1 MENTSAPTELKKVAF
16 QYFEMGLCV
25 FPLTNFRKHPIF
37 DWTPWKTQLPTHE
50 QMEQWFSDSKL
61 TGIGL
66 LCGSLSGIG
75 VVDDDSYKSGTPLP
89 ISSAVEVSSASGG
102 RHMYFRCNPE
112 VMNTNR
118 FVAGY
123 HGEVKNQGVIVVL
136 PPSRVK
142 NKQGNIGEYRWLKG
156 DIAELRNLPE
166 LKPKMLEPLI
176 AGKINER
183 PKLSELVKTSEG
195 ARHDNFILLCHNIL
209 KRFSP
214 KEWETSSVV
223 DFLKLEASKF
233 DPPHPPDDVERVIN
247 DVMAFRLEKRLHD
260 KSYPNWGEGE
270 MSYDPAWD
278 GKSSGNDVNRSV
290 SYQFNPQKLEE
301 LSVEEYGVD
310 YLWDG
315 FIAKGRIS
323 ILAAFAKTGKTT
335 LLTHLIKQMGAGG
348 ELAGRFVVPT
358 KVLILSEENPSD
370 WVERK
375 KELGLGDNVRMQCYP
390 VLGSLSENEWYKLM
404 GEVLEYC
411 QREDVEMVI
420 FDTISGM
427 WSVEDENSSVQINK
441 AFHGLRLLAKN
452 DLAVLLVHHTTK
464 KENKGGRAVRGSG
477 AINAN
482 CDFIAEFDR
491 NGTSGTQR
499 KLKVISRLQKEFIVT
514 IELMSHGY
522 MVVGNAK
529 RPSWESNANALL
541 TLLPLQG
548 EGLTITQLHQMWDE
562 SILGKKP
569 DPRTVR
575 RYIEELLK
583 RGRAITGEKKKV
595 GKTMADSY
603 LKAPIA

>member
-1 MENTSAPTELKKVAF
+1 V
-16 QYFEMGLCV
+16 
-25 FPLTNFRKHPIF
+25 I
-37 DWTPWKTQLPTHE
+37 
-50 QMEQWFSDSKL
+50 
-61 TGIGL
+61 
-66 LCGSLSGIG
+66 
-75 VVDDDSYKSGTPLP
+75 DDDNYKSGKPLP
-89 ISSAVEVSSASGG
+89 ISSVTEVITASGG
-102 RHMYFRCNPE
+102 RHLYFGYNSK

-118 FVAGY
+118 FRAGY
-123 HGEVKNQGVIVVL
+123 QGEVRNQDVIVVL

-142 NKQGNIGEYRWLKG
+142 NKQGKIGEYRWLEG
-156 DIAELRNLPE
+156 GIANLRKLPE
-166 LKPKMLEPLI
+166 LKPETLEPFL
-176 AGKINER
+176 AGNINER
-183 PKLSELVKTSEG
+183 PKLSELVKTTEG
-195 ARHDNFILLCHNIL
+195 ARHDNFVFLCHNIL

-214 KEWETSSVV
+214 DEWETSSVI

-233 DPPHPPDDVERVIN
+233 DPPLPESEVERVIQDAIN
-247 DVMAFRLEKRLHD
+247 FRLREGLHD
-260 KSYPNWGEGE
+260 KSNPNWGERELSHVPVWSGE
-270 MSYDPAWD
+270 
-278 GKSSGNDVNRSV
+278 SGESNVNRSV

-301 LSVEEYGVD
+301 LSVEEFGVD

-335 LLTHLIKQMGAGG
+335 LLSHLIKQMGMGG
-348 ELAGRFVVPT
+348 ELANRFVVPT

-390 VLGSLSENEWYKLM
+390 VLGSLTESEWFSLM
-404 GEVLEYC
+404 NDILNYC
-411 QREDVEMVI
+411 QSEGIEMVI

-427 WSVEDENSSVQINK
+427 WSVEDENSSVQINR
-441 AFHGLRLLAKN
+441 AFHGLRLLSKN

-464 KENKGGRAVRGSG
+464 KENKGGRAVRGSD

-499 KLKVISRLQKEFIVT
+499 KLKVISRLQKEFTVT
-514 IELMSHGY
+514 IELMSQGY

-541 TLLPLQG
+541 TLLPMQG
-548 EGLTITQLHQMWDE
+548 EGVTITQLHQMWDE
-562 SILGKKP
+562 NILGKKP

-575 RYIEELLK
+575 RYVEEILK
-583 RGRAITGEKKKV
+583 RGQAITGEKKKV

-603 LKAPIA
+603 LRAPIV